1 MGESMAAH
9 TPNAVLTA
17 LLRTHRKR
25 IFRHNLFYTRCSRV
39 ATFDYHTSH
48 QIALGKYADQK
59 SVTKHRH
66 RADIPID
73 HRLGHFERELLGIGP
88 PGIRLGNQIV
98 NMHRLTLLGTAFQSK
113 RREYMPKCG
122 GLTVPESCIHST
134 KLS

>member
-1 MGESMAAH
+1 MAESMAAH
-9 TPNAVLTA
+9 QQHAVFQA

-25 IFRHNLFYTRCSRV
+25 ILRHNLFYSRGSRV
-39 ATFDYHTSH
+39 ATLDYHTSH

-73 HRLGHFERELLGIGP
+73 HRLRQIERELLGIGP
-88 PGIRLGNQIV
+88 IGILIGNQIV